1 MISKTTGVTHDH
13 LNTWAVH
20 CLDIQQLGS
29 CDLLEI
35 SWMLGQTVCKIIQK
49 MKRLIMDIIF
59 KV

>member
-29 CDLLEI
+29 CDL
-35 SWMLGQTVCKIIQK
+35 K